1 MRPLLFEIGSK
12 GRKGYSLPPLES
24 PRKEVSSLIPPHLL
38 RKKPPL
44 LPEVSELDVVRHY
57 TSLSKKNFSVD
68 ANFYPLGS
76 CTMKYNPKVNED
88 VVKQIGF
95 LNLHPY
101 QKEETVQGVLEVLHD
116 LEKILCEIVG
126 VDAFCIQ
133 PAAGA
138 QGEFAGLLMMH
149 AYHSDRGNPR
159 KKILVPDSS
168 HGTNPASAALCGYE
182 VVQVQSN
189 ARGRVDLEELR
200 RLLDQNVAGMMLTNP
215 NTLGLFENEVLEIAR
230 LVHETGGLLYYDGA
244 NLNPLLGMARPGD
257 MGFDIVHLNTHKTFS
272 TPHGG
277 GGPGAGPVGVKKFLS
292 QYLPTPRIV
301 KEKDAFRIKNDYP
314 KSIGKL
320 TAFYGNTGVLL
331 RAYAYIRS
339 LGTVGL
345 LRTGQHAILNANY
358 LLKGLEAF
366 YEVAYPEM
374 CMHEF
379 VLQATRQKEKG
390 VRALDIAK
398 RLIDFG
404 IHPPTI
410 YFPLI
415 VPEAMMIEPTETESR
430 QTLDHFIEVMKT
442 IAEEAEKHPEHFHE
456 APLSAPVRR
465 LDEVWAARNPVL
477 KWEKKPR
484 EESPVATYSS

>member
-1 MRPLLFEIGSK
+1 MRPLLFEIGST
-12 GRKGYSLPPLES
+12 GRRGTSLPALEF
-24 PRKEVSSLIPPHLL
+24 PRKEVSSFLPFHLL
-38 RKKPPL
+38 RKNPPE

-101 QKEETVQGVLEVLHD
+101 QEEETVQGVLELLYN

-126 VDAFCIQ
+126 VDEFCLQ

-138 QGEFAGLLMMH
+138 QGEFTGLLIMH

-182 VVQVQSN
+182 VIQVKSN
-189 ARGRVDLEELR
+189 ARGRVDLDELR

-215 NTLGLFENEVLEIAR
+215 NTLGLFEDEVSEIAK
-230 LVHETGGLLYYDGA
+230 LVHEVEGLLYYDGA

-292 QYLPTPRIV
+292 KYLPTPRIV
-301 KEKDAFRIKNDYP
+301 QEKELFRIKHDFP
-314 KSIGKL
+314 KSVGKL

-339 LGTVGL
+339 LGREGL

-358 LLKGLEAF
+358 LLKGLKTF

-379 VLQATRQKEKG
+379 VLTATRQKEKG

-442 IAEEAEKHPEHFHE
+442 IAKEVEENPTLFRQ
-456 APLSAPVRR
+456 APMSAPVRR
-465 LDEVWAARNPVL
+465 LDEVWAARHPVL
-477 KWEKKPR
+477 KWEKKKR
-484 EESPVATYSS
+484 DEIPVASYSA